1 MNHNTMKNNH
11 IYKAL
16 FALLIV
22 LGLASCDDRELV
34 QVENTA
40 APIVMDLS
48 AENIFL
54 DKNYPDN
61 PALNVSWT
69 QAGYSTPVSINYKIE
84 VAKDADFKTPYT
96 LGTVAESVRTAT
108 FTVNQLNTAA
118 QTIGLVKDVPGKMYI
133 RVSSSLGNGV
143 LTAVSNVTSV
153 MVTPYA
159 LTYPT
164 FYLVGAASYIPT
176 PASAPGWD
184 AAAAQILYKKDN
196 KSIIYTYMKPA
207 NFRFLGQQA
216 WGPTNYSIDAPGTDA
231 ASRYFKQTSTN
242 IIFGDNENMKFT
254 DPEGIY
260 MLEIDAD
267 GTKQSLKA
275 TPSPLG
281 YKYDNLYLV
290 GSMNGWSDTNAMPM
304 TKVSEGVFEIT
315 TAVATDAEFKFLGQK
330 SWDGALEWGHILKDN
345 NGNSGFLGPKGDNS
359 NIVYKGAGGNKIT
372 VNLKAGTYTIQ

>member
-61 PALNVSWT
+61 PAINVSWT

-84 VAKDADFKTPYT
+84 VAKAADFKTPYT

-118 QTIGLVKDVPGKMYI
+118 QTIGLVQDVPGKMYI
-133 RVSSSLGNGV
+133 RVSSSLGNGL

-164 FYLVGAASYIPT
+164 FYLVGAASYV
-176 PASAPGWD
+176 GWNSGT
-184 AAAAQILYKKDN
+184 AQMLYKKDS
-196 KSIIYTYMKPA
+196 KSMIYTYMTPE

-231 ASRYFKQTSTN
+231 ASRYCLLRCAGITASTG
-242 IIFGDNENMKFT
+242 F
-254 DPEGIY
+254 
-260 MLEIDAD
+260 
-267 GTKQSLKA
+267 
-275 TPSPLG
+275 
-281 YKYDNLYLV
+281 
-290 GSMNGWSDTNAMPM
+290 MP
-304 TKVSEGVFEIT
+304 
-315 TAVATDAEFKFLGQK
+315 
-330 SWDGALEWGHILKDN
+330 
-345 NGNSGFLGPKGDNS
+345 PRC
-359 NIVYKGAGGNKIT
+359 
-372 VNLKAGTYTIQ
+372 